1 LLQTSKILA
10 DWFFNTV
17 TLPTTTQLT
26 LGPLLLLLLLLLS
39 LLLLL
44 FGFTFAFGVGLSLLP
59 HIFENKIACT
69 RRKKKET
76 KARE

>member
-1 LLQTSKILA
+1 LQTSKILA
-10 DWFFNTV
+10 DWFFNTF

-26 LGPLLLLLLLLLS
+26 LGP